1 MPPLE
6 ACLLDYGNTIVEFD
20 RPQIE
25 GLQRRFHEALAVVP
39 GLPAIGLER
48 LARTL
53 DYVCAIPHL
62 GDPPPLRELAPL
74 EQMEVLL
81 REAYGPGLAL
91 TPELVGRSNQLLQD
105 LFVDSIAIDP
115 AAAGWLARSRE
126 RVRIGLV
133 SNYPCGRALRS
144 SLERVGIIDH
154 LDPVVISG
162 EVGWVK
168 PHASVFRA
176 ALDALGLPPEKV
188 LFVGDR
194 WDADMVGARDAG
206 MRTCHHVGF
215 TSDRDLESR
224 YEKYRPDH
232 RITRLEELDGIL
244 A

>member
-1 MPPLE
+1 MTNIE

-20 RPQIE
+20 RRQIE
-25 GLQRRFHEALAVVP
+25 GLHRRFHEAL
-39 GLPAIGLER
+39 GSLSELPAIGLDR

-53 DYVCAIPHL
+53 DYVCTIPHL
-62 GDPPPLRELAPL
+62 GDPPPLRELAPC
-74 EQMEVLL
+74 EQMEVFL
-81 REAYGPGLAL
+81 REAYGAGLAL
-91 TPELVGRSNQLLQD
+91 TPELVARCNQILQD
-105 LFVDSIAIDP
+105 LFVDSIEIDS

-126 RVRIGLV
+126 RIRIGLV
-133 SNYPCGRALRS
+133 SNYPCGKALRS
-144 SLERVGIIDH
+144 SLERVGIIGH

-206 MRTCHHVGF
+206 MRTCHHIGF
-215 TSDRDLESR
+215 TSDRELDER
-224 YEKYRPDH
+224 YSAYRPDH

-244 A
+244 P